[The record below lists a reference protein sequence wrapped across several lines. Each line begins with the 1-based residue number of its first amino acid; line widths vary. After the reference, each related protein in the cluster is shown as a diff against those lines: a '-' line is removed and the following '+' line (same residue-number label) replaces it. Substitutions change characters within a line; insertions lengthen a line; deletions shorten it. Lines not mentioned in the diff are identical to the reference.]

1 MEFVLR
7 ECEIRGDNGPLFVN
21 ETFARVVLEMA
32 TTEKLKGELASKGE
46 YVAAYMDF
54 QYYLLKNLAQILD
67 KAHAKETDEDEDL
80 KLVANDA
87 KPAPKKTPRIRHQR
101 KKAKRKRQFHLR
113 STLSADFF
121 VLEKAKK
128 NMNGAVV
135 SFTRAL
141 SQMRPG
147 RADAGIFDELH
158 VEAYGQLVPLVQW
171 LWWHARAEQV
181 IV

>member
-135 SFTRAL
+135 SITRARCGQAEL
-141 SQMRPG
+141 T
-147 RADAGIFDELH
+147 RASSTSCTSRRTASSCSGC
-158 VEAYGQLVPLVQW
+158 GGT
-171 LWWHARAEQV
+171 RAQSKS
-181 IV
+181 